1 MAACLSLPESLVYAG
16 EHPNL
21 IIGIHQPVHSYCI
34 SVFPTLYQADGQR
47 RNPRH
52 PVFHDGLGSSK
63 STDTQG
69 QSG

>member
-1 MAACLSLPESLVYAG
+1 MAACLSLPESLVYVG
-16 EHPNL
+16 GHPNL
-21 IIGIHQPVHSYCI
+21 II
-34 SVFPTLYQADGQR
+34 SVFPTLDQADGQR